1 MGELFYNLGVWKDFV
16 KMIVAIKRKE
26 LNIHTDFFKLLL
38 IYLKKNTIHK
48 LKRHKNWEQ
57 LFAFLQVSKKK
68 ANTSIKNRQRILAES
83 SQEKNFRWL
92 VNK

>member
-38 IYLKKNTIHK
+38 IYLKKKHYT
-48 LKRHKNWEQ
+48 Q
-57 LFAFLQVSKKK
+57 TQK
-68 ANTSIKNRQRILAES
+68 A
-83 SQEKNFRWL
+83 
-92 VNK
+92 